1 MGWKSWEILPF
12 SHLKYMAFKTVME
25 EGCYKYVGP
34 GRKENVTSL
43 HGEADHRPR
52 LVQITWQR
60 DTQESALSL

>member
-1 MGWKSWEILPF
+1 
-12 SHLKYMAFKTVME
+12 MAFKTVME